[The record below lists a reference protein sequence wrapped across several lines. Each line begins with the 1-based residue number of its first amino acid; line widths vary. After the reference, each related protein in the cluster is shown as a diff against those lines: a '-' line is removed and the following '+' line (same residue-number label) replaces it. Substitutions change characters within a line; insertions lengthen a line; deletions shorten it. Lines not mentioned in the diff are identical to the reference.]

1 MDTDIDH
8 NHIKSIEFNNV
19 STLWTKLISS
29 ELNYVQNNPKLS
41 THLLNKQN
49 IHNDQIMKLALQ
61 ANSTQLSA
69 SFYYR
74 IVNYINENATNDLRR
89 IISFINEFDKGNICM
104 KSTKKAQHYRKLGN
118 ALFKQ
123 GNLNASATAYRTGL
137 LHAPNAYF
145 ISLTSQNDEFCLEGA
160 LLHGNLSVVLAHQQL
175 WSSCLESVLNA
186 LELHLTVTNIQ
197 NCSNNSPVARLKTR
211 FDQCCKHLNL
221 PTLIEWNSTL
231 TSYKLLEIHTKLISL
246 LIDENKNNVKNHRD
260 IPTPKYDHNLL
271 YHGLSNGVRIDT
283 TYEKGRHVIATE
295 SFEPGD
301 IIAVEPAGGWTANR
315 NAHSYN
321 NDRNTFEYLLLL
333 PSQRMNQCLKCF
345 NQLNSVGFVCPYC
358 CDAAYCELSNRTSCN
373 SYCAKISNP
382 LYLFRDF
389 QQPAWHL
396 AECRFMFLLNS
407 IGLGHLCFRLAWLR
421 QHYHHSSS
429 DENIDDNNSYFTTDQ
444 LIEHFTNFHV
454 DELFEYAL
462 TGWLISKL
470 LSYSSN
476 IDNKTNLQSTNNE
489 LIQGLWCFD
498 TLRRLQCNA
507 HAITEIQV
515 NDPDIQTWLP
525 SDQINV
531 NGVNDQ
537 KSIYPL
543 ICKLQQIRIATG
555 LFPCVSLLNHSC
567 DPNTIHDF
575 QNSFLILRCL
585 KSILPGTEVF
595 HCYGPHYLHY
605 PSSVQR
611 VTLLQQQYFFIC
623 HCEHC
628 DKSIQSSSLS
638 TSITDQQISVIP
650 TKEMLNKW
658 KDAVDKLLQIPWQP
672 IQSLENLKNSIQ
684 TIHNIATMNS
694 TISWWPLDN
703 NLGNLFDTLGRQY
716 LIQSTFLKKYSKL
729 NLKQT
734 DWLFIQNIGLWCLY
748 KSIQWVQLQ
757 FGIISCEYLWEL
769 VNFLNLYIYCFNQ
782 LNTTTITTPPP
793 PTTTATTTTP
803 PSTPTT
809 NTTTPPP
816 PPSPTLTTNTA
827 TPVPPLTTNV
837 TTPTTNTITPPP
849 PSPPSTATTNTTN
862 PPPPP
867 LITTTT
873 SNNNNNNN
881 FYDELIK
888 FNEEL
893 MKLQMDSITLKDHDS
908 ILSEIIHIST
918 ILYGSDKT
926 HMIINKFL
934 HI

>member
-8 NHIKSIEFNNV
+8 HHIKSIEFNNV
-19 STLWTKLISS
+19 STIWTRLISN
-29 ELNYVQNNPKLS
+29 ELNYVKNNPKLF

-49 IHNDQIMKLALQ
+49 IHNDDQIKKLALQ

-145 ISLTSQNDEFCLEGA
+145 MSSTSQNDEFCLEGA

-175 WSSCLESVLNA
+175 WSSCLESVLTA
-186 LELHLTVTNIQ
+186 LELHLNVTNIQ
-197 NCSNNSPVARLKTR
+197 NCSNNSPVIRLKTR

-231 TSYKLLEIHTKLISL
+231 TSYKLLEIHTKLICL
-246 LIDENKNNVKNHRD
+246 LNNENKNNVKNHWD

-271 YHGLSNGVRIDT
+271 YHGLSKGVRIDT
-283 TYEKGRHVIATE
+283 NHEKGRHIIATE

-301 IIAVEPAGGWTANR
+301 IIAVEPAGGWAANR
-315 NAHSYN
+315 NAHSYDNDN

-382 LYLFRDF
+382 SYLFRDF
-389 QQPAWHL
+389 QQPVWHL
-396 AECRFMFLLNS
+396 AECRFMFILNS

-421 QHYHHSSS
+421 QRYHHPSS
-429 DENIDDNNSYFTTDQ
+429 DEMTNDNNSYFTTDQ

-470 LSYSSN
+470 LSYNN
-476 IDNKTNLQSTNNE
+476 INDNNKTNLQSTNNE

-531 NGVNDQ
+531 NDVNDR
-537 KSIYPL
+537 KLIYPL

-575 QNSFLILRCL
+575 QNSYLILRCL
-585 KSILPGTEVF
+585 KPILPNTEVF

-611 VTLLQQQYFFIC
+611 VTLLQQQYFFMC

-628 DKSIQSSSLS
+628 DKSVQSSSSS
-638 TSITDQQISVIP
+638 TLIKDQQMSIVP
-650 TKEMLNKW
+650 TKEMLNAW
-658 KDAVDKLLQIPWQP
+658 KDAVDNLLQIPWQP

-684 TIHNIATMNS
+684 IIHNIATMNS

-703 NLGNLFDTLGRQY
+703 NLGNLYDTLGRQY
-716 LIQSTFLKKYSKL
+716 LIQSKFLKKHTKF

-734 DWLFIQNIGLWCLY
+734 NWLFIQNIGLWCLY

-757 FGIISCEYLWEL
+757 FGMISCEYLWEL
-769 VNFLNLYIYCFNQ
+769 INYFNLFIHCFNR
-782 LNTTTITTPPP
+782 LNTTTNTTITTPTTTPLPTTNTPTTTITTITNTTTPTPT
-793 PTTTATTTTP
+793 TTTATTSTT
-803 PSTPTT
+803 TTTTT
-809 NTTTPPP
+809 NTPTPPP
-816 PPSPTLTTNTA
+816 PTN
-827 TPVPPLTTNV
+827 N
-837 TTPTTNTITPPP
+837 TPTPTPPTNTITP
-849 PSPPSTATTNTTN
+849 TA
-862 PPPPP
+862 
-867 LITTTT
+867 
-873 SNNNNNNN
+873 NNNNNTNN
-881 FYDELIK
+881 SNDDFYEEFIK

-893 MKLQMDSITLKDHDS
+893 IKLQMDSITFKDHDS

-918 ILYGSDKT
+918 ILHGSDKT
-926 HMIINKFL
+926 HMIMNKFL

>member
-1 MDTDIDH
+1 M
-8 NHIKSIEFNNV
+8 
-19 STLWTKLISS
+19 
-29 ELNYVQNNPKLS
+29 
-41 THLLNKQN
+41 
-49 IHNDQIMKLALQ
+49 
-61 ANSTQLSA
+61 
-69 SFYYR
+69 
-74 IVNYINENATNDLRR
+74 
-89 IISFINEFDKGNICM
+89 
-104 KSTKKAQHYRKLGN
+104 
-118 ALFKQ
+118 Q

-145 ISLTSQNDEFCLEGA
+145 MSSTSQNDEFCLEGA

-175 WSSCLESVLNA
+175 WSSCLESVLTA
-186 LELHLTVTNIQ
+186 LELHLNVTNIQ
-197 NCSNNSPVARLKTR
+197 NCSNNSPVIRLKTR

-246 LIDENKNNVKNHRD
+246 LNENKNNVKNHWD

-283 TYEKGRHVIATE
+283 NHEKGRHIIATE

-301 IIAVEPAGGWTANR
+301 IIAVEPAGGWAANR
-315 NAHSYN
+315 NAHSYDNDN

-358 CDAAYCELSNRTSCN
+358 CDAAYCELSNRTGCN

-382 LYLFRDF
+382 SYLFRDF

-421 QHYHHSSS
+421 QRYHHPSS
-429 DENIDDNNSYFTTDQ
+429 DEIINENNSYFTTDQ

-470 LSYSSN
+470 LSYNSN
-476 IDNKTNLQSTNNE
+476 NDNNKTNSQSTNNE

-515 NDPDIQTWLP
+515 SDPDIQTWLP

-531 NGVNDQ
+531 NDVNDR
-537 KSIYPL
+537 KLIYPL

-575 QNSFLILRCL
+575 QNSYLILRCL
-585 KSILPGTEVF
+585 KPILPNTEVF

-628 DKSIQSSSLS
+628 DKSVQSSSSSSSSTLS
-638 TSITDQQISVIP
+638 KDQQMSIVP
-650 TKEMLNKW
+650 TKEMLNSW
-658 KDAVDKLLQIPWQP
+658 KDAVDNLLQIPWQP

-684 TIHNIATMNS
+684 IIHNIATMNS

-703 NLGNLFDTLGRQY
+703 NLGNLYNTLGRQY
-716 LIQSTFLKKYSKL
+716 LIQSIFLKKHTKF

-734 DWLFIQNIGLWCLY
+734 NWLFIQNIGLWCLY

-769 VNFLNLYIYCFNQ
+769 INYFNLFIHCFNQ
-782 LNTTTITTPPP
+782 LNTTTTTITPPP
-793 PTTTATTTTP
+793 TITNTTIPTPATPLPLPTTTAMPITNTPPPTITTVTTTTTT
-803 PSTPTT
+803 TPTT
-809 NTTTPPP
+809 NTTTPTPATPLPTTTVTTPSTSTTTTPTPATPP
-816 PPSPTLTTNTA
+816 PLPTTTVTTPTTSTTTTNNNTALTTTNNTPTPPTTTTNTPPTTTLTTNTPPPT
-827 TPVPPLTTNV
+827 TPIT
-837 TTPTTNTITPPP
+837 TTPTN
-849 PSPPSTATTNTTN
+849 TNTTISN
-862 PPPPP
+862 D
-867 LITTTT
+867 
-873 SNNNNNNN
+873 NNNDTNNTNN
-881 FYDELIK
+881 SNDYFYEEFIK

-893 MKLQMDSITLKDHDS
+893 IKLQMDSIIFKDHES

-926 HMIINKFL
+926 HMIMNKFL